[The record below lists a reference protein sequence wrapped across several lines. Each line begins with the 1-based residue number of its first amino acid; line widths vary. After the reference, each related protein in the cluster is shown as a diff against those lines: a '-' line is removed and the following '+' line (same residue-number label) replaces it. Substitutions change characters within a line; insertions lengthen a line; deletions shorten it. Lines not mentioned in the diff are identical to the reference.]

1 MYRKKSVPWT
11 SQPGVFTGFSAPWNR
26 GLKFAFEASLGKRD
40 LVTNYASGPVSGVSF
55 SGGVK
60 GVQANFS
67 GSQADKSCTFGVHH
81 GMDGATEATWDV
93 LVYFSG
99 ANPTGIICGQWD
111 GYTQEWL
118 LQASSGSLIWVPADG
133 TLSIRTRFDLSGA
146 FPTAGWYRIICS
158 WWSTS
163 SKLLLINGVDKTT
176 SLSVV
181 STGAANI
188 GTNNTTDE
196 LQIGMASGNSA
207 LNGAVVFAR
216 AWNVKKTLAE
226 LQDLHNVPWRIFK
239 PLPGYFPVAAASAPQ
254 LLVPISDVSAGA
266 WTPSAG
272 SDLYA
277 MLDEG
282 TYSDADYI
290 VSTTSSTCEMRV
302 TVGTDPVS
310 STGHILRYRLLAG
323 TGTISA
329 SLKQGSTTIASYG
342 PHMLTGAAQDFA
354 QTLSGGEADSITDY
368 SDLRVVFVSNG

>member
-111 GYTQEWL
+111 GHTQEWL
-118 LQASSGSLIWVPADG
+118 LQASSGSLIWVPADDNL
-133 TLSIRTRFDLSGA
+133 TNRTRFDLSSA

>member
-163 SKLLLINGVDKTT
+163 SKLLLINGIEKTS

-181 STGAANI
+181 SASAPNI
-188 GTNNTTDE
+188 DTSNTLDE
-196 LQIGMASGNSA
+196 LQIGMVNDGSA
-207 LNGAVVFAR
+207 LNGSVVFAR
-216 AWNVKKTLAE
+216 AWRVRKTLAE
-226 LQDLHNVPWRIFK
+226 LQALN
-239 PLPGYFPVAAASAPQ
+239 SAPWCIFANKVIPLFWSSNPPQ
-254 LLVPISDVSAGA
+254 IVYPNGDVAGGA
-266 WTPSAG
+266 WLPSTG
-272 SDLYA
+272 TDLYA
-277 MLDEG
+277 CIDE
-282 TYSDADYI
+282 TSASDTDYI
-290 VSTTSSTCEMRV
+290 YTTVPGAYQEFTFPNCGAV
-302 TVGTDPVS
+302 DP
-310 STGHILRYRLLAG
+310 STGGHVRYRIPAG
-323 TGTISA
+323 TGTITA
-329 SLKQGSTTIASYG
+329 ILKQGSTTLQTLG
-342 PHMLTGAAQDFA
+342 THTLTGSAQDIDITISA
-354 QTLSGGEADSITDY
+354 SVADSD
-368 SDLRVVFVSNG
+368 DLRVGFTASA